1 MKSITD
7 EFKNDEIN
15 NVNEVLQSNYEFE
28 FRWNYYWVLKYLLQ
42 KEE

>member
-1 MKSITD
+1 MKLITD

-28 FRWNYYWVLKYLLQ
+28 FR
-42 KEE
+42 